1 MPTIKDTAATSA
13 LNEDK
18 YINKLYGDS
27 GAAQKDMLTG
37 NLAQNNA
44 ALDEA
49 KQQVQQQT
57 QTHLARTN
65 VEANQMG
72 KNFQARTMST
82 GGGQQAALSQWSQRR
97 TDVNA
102 LQGKQANADYE
113 IERQRKL
120 LGEQYAAAI
129 KQAQANNDMEKA
141 QALYDA
147 AKAEENQLLEL
158 RKQGA
163 TLLSNKG
170 DRSAMDALANGEL
183 PQRDTTSDSWAE
195 VLRNEG
201 AVNQIYDAKQQAA
214 EAAAQSQYAQKLSE
228 LEAQRR
234 TQQQQTDSS
243 LTGAYVDALRNAM
256 NYQEVQ
262 GAYGQG
268 SGTAAQA
275 ALARD
280 AALQQKLTELRGVQ
294 AAADAASG
302 IADVQAGADYRK
314 GIADSL
320 ESTNSERNKALF
332 DAASKE
338 QQKLVDLQQFV
349 GEDLAKK
356 KRDYSMLG
364 KLYGLTD
371 EQIGKL
377 NPHHGGNRP
386 SESWQRFI
394 RDQQAKGKIPG
405 GKKTG
410 GNGGSYTFTEKDLM

>member
-44 ALDEA
+44 ALDSA

-57 QTHLARTN
+57 QTHLARTG

-72 KNFQARTMST
+72 KNFRARTVSA
-82 GGGQQAALSQWSQRR
+82 GAGQQAALSQWGQRR
-97 TDVNA
+97 TDMNA
-102 LQGKQANADYE
+102 LEGKQASADYE

-120 LGEQYAAAI
+120 LGEQYASAI
-129 KQAQANNDMEKA
+129 KEAQANNDMEKA

-163 TLLSNKG
+163 TLLSKKG

-183 PQRDTTSDSWAE
+183 PKRDTTSDSWAE
-195 VLRNEG
+195 VLQNEG

-214 EAAAQSQYAQKLSE
+214 EAAAQSQYAKALSD

-234 TQQQQTDSS
+234 AQQQQTDGS

-294 AAADAASG
+294 AAADATSG
-302 IADVQAGADYRK
+302 IAGMQAGAEYGK
-314 GIADSL
+314 SIAGSL
-320 ESTNSERNKALF
+320 ESVNSERNKALF

-349 GEDLAKK
+349 GEDLAKRK
-356 KRDYSMLG
+356 HDYSMLG
-364 KLYGLTD
+364 ALYGLTD
-371 EQIGKL
+371 EQIKNLSAHSGQRSSASWQWFLRDQTRKGKL
-377 NPHHGGNRP
+377 
-386 SESWQRFI
+386 
-394 RDQQAKGKIPG
+394 
-405 GKKTG
+405 GKKK
-410 GNGGSYTFTEKDLM
+410 NGGGGGYSVSEQDIM

>member
-18 YINKLYGDS
+18 YINQLYGNS
-27 GAAQKDMLTG
+27 GKAQKDMLTG
-37 NLAQNNA
+37 NLAQNNT

-57 QTHLARTN
+57 QTHLASTG

-72 KNFQARTMST
+72 KNFRARTVSA
-82 GGGQQAALSQWSQRR
+82 GAGQQAALSQWGQRR
-97 TDVNA
+97 TDMNA
-102 LQGKQANADYE
+102 LEGKQASADYE

-129 KQAQANNDMEKA
+129 REAQANNDMEKA

-158 RKQGA
+158 RKKGA
-163 TLLSNKG
+163 TMLSKKG

-183 PQRDTTSDSWAE
+183 PKRDTTGDSWAE
-195 VLRNEG
+195 VLQNEG

-214 EAAAQSQYAQKLSE
+214 EAAAQSQYAKAISD

-234 TQQQQTDSS
+234 AQQQQTDGS

-294 AAADAASG
+294 AAADATSG
-302 IADVQAGADYRK
+302 IAGMQAGAEYGK
-314 GIADSL
+314 SIADSL
-320 ESTNSERNKALF
+320 ESVNSERNKALF

-349 GEDLAKK
+349 GEDLAKRK
-356 KRDYSMLG
+356 HDYSMLG

-371 EQIGKL
+371 EQIKNLSAHSGQ
-377 NPHHGGNRP
+377 R
-386 SESWQRFI
+386 SSASWQRFL
-394 RDQQAKGKIPG
+394 RDQTRKGKL
-405 GKKTG
+405 GKKK
-410 GNGGSYTFTEKDLM
+410 NGGGRDYTFKESEL

>member
-27 GAAQKDMLTG
+27 GTAQKDMLTG

-44 ALDEA
+44 ALDNA

-57 QTHLARTN
+57 QTHLARTR

-72 KNFQARTMST
+72 KNFQTRTMSQ
-82 GGGQQAALSQWSQRR
+82 GAGQQAALSQWGQRR

-102 LQGKQANADYE
+102 LEGKQANADYE

-120 LGEQYAAAI
+120 LGEQYASAI

-163 TLLSNKG
+163 TLLSGKG

-183 PQRDTTSDSWAE
+183 PKRDTTGDSWAE
-195 VLRNEG
+195 VLQNEG

-214 EAAAQSQYAQKLSE
+214 EAAAQSQYAKAISD

-234 TQQQQTDSS
+234 AQQQQTDGS

-294 AAADAASG
+294 AAADATSG
-302 IADVQAGADYRK
+302 MAGVQARADYGK

-320 ESTNSERNKALF
+320 EGVNSERNKALF

-349 GEDLAKK
+349 GNDLAKK
-356 KRDYSMLG
+356 KRDYTMLG

-371 EQIGKL
+371 KQIGRMNAHSSGQQTSK
-377 NPHHGGNRP
+377 
-386 SESWQRFI
+386 SWQRFL
-394 RDQQAKGKIPG
+394 RDQQKKGKL
-405 GKKTG
+405 GKKN
-410 GNGGSYTFTEKDLM
+410 NGGGYGVSEKDIM

>member
-27 GAAQKDMLTG
+27 GTAQKDMLTG

-72 KNFQARTMST
+72 RNLRARTMST
-82 GGGQQAALSQWSQRR
+82 GAGQQAALSQWGQRR
-97 TDVNA
+97 TDTNA
-102 LQGKQANADYE
+102 LQGKQASADYE
-113 IERQRKL
+113 IERQRQL

-163 TLLSNKG
+163 TLLSKKG

-195 VLRNEG
+195 VLQNEG

-214 EAAAQSQYAQKLSE
+214 EAAAQSQYAQRLSE

-243 LTGAYVDALRNAM
+243 LTGAYVDALRSAM

-268 SGTAAQA
+268 SGVAAQA

-294 AAADAASG
+294 ASADAASG
-302 IADVQAGADYRK
+302 IAGMQAGAEYGK
-314 GIADSL
+314 SVADSL
-320 ESTNSERNKALF
+320 ESVNSERNKALF
-332 DAASKE
+332 DAASQE

-349 GEDLAKK
+349 GEDLAKRK
-356 KRDYSMLG
+356 NDYTMLG

-371 EQIGKL
+371 AQIARL
-377 NPHHGGNRP
+377 QPHGGRRV
-386 SESWQRFI
+386 SASWQRFL
-394 RDQQAKGKIPG
+394 RDQTKKGKL
-405 GKKTG
+405 GKKKNG
-410 GNGGSYTFTEKDLM
+410 GGSYSVSEKDIMG

>member
-27 GAAQKDMLTG
+27 GTAQKNMLTG
-37 NLAQNNA
+37 NLGQNNA
-44 ALDEA
+44 ALDSA

-57 QTHLARTN
+57 QTHLARTR

-72 KNFQARTMST
+72 KNFQTRPMSQ
-82 GGGQQAALSQWSQRR
+82 GAGQQAALSQWGQRR

-102 LQGKQANADYE
+102 LEGKQANADYE

-120 LGEQYAAAI
+120 LGEQYASAI

-163 TLLSNKG
+163 TLLSGKG

-183 PQRDTTSDSWAE
+183 PKRDTTSESWAE
-195 VLRNEG
+195 VLQNEG

-234 TQQQQTDSS
+234 AQQQQTDGS
-243 LTGAYVDALRNAM
+243 LTVAYVDALRNAM

-268 SGTAAQA
+268 SGVAAQA

-280 AALQQKLTELRGVQ
+280 AALQRKLTELRGVQ
-294 AAADAASG
+294 AAADATSG
-302 IADVQAGADYRK
+302 MAGVQAGADYRK

-320 ESTNSERNKALF
+320 EGVNAERNKALF

-349 GEDLAKK
+349 GNDLAKK
-356 KRDYSMLG
+356 KRDYTMLG

-377 NPHHGGNRP
+377 NAHGSPGT
-386 SESWQRFI
+386 SKSWQRFL
-394 RDQQAKGKIPG
+394 RDQQKKGKLGKNNNSG
-405 GKKTG
+405 GY
-410 GNGGSYTFTEKDLM
+410 SVSEKDIMG

>member
-27 GAAQKDMLTG
+27 GTAQKNMLTG
-37 NLAQNNA
+37 NLGQNNA
-44 ALDEA
+44 ALDSA

-57 QTHLARTN
+57 QTHLARTR

-72 KNFQARTMST
+72 KNFRARTMSQ
-82 GGGQQAALSQWSQRR
+82 GAGQQAALSQWGQRR
-97 TDVNA
+97 TDMNA
-102 LQGKQANADYE
+102 LEGKQANADYE

-120 LGEQYAAAI
+120 LGEQYASAI
-129 KQAQANNDMEKA
+129 KEAQANNDMEKA
-141 QALYDA
+141 QSLYDA

-163 TLLSNKG
+163 TLLSKKG
-170 DRSAMDALANGEL
+170 DRSAMNALANGEL
-183 PQRDTTSDSWAE
+183 PKRDTTSDSWAE
-195 VLRNEG
+195 VLQNEG

-214 EAAAQSQYAQKLSE
+214 EAAAQSQYAKAISD

-234 TQQQQTDSS
+234 AQQQQTDGS

-294 AAADAASG
+294 AAADATSG
-302 IADVQAGADYRK
+302 MAGVQARADYGK

-320 ESTNSERNKALF
+320 ESVNSERNKALF

-349 GEDLAKK
+349 GEDLAKRK
-356 KRDYSMLG
+356 HDYSMLG

-371 EQIGKL
+371 EQIKSLSTHSGPRSSASWQWFLRDQTRKGKL
-377 NPHHGGNRP
+377 
-386 SESWQRFI
+386 
-394 RDQQAKGKIPG
+394 GKKKNGG
-405 GKKTG
+405 GKSFG
-410 GNGGSYTFTEKDLM
+410 VSEKDNM

>member
-27 GAAQKDMLTG
+27 GTAQKNMLTG

-44 ALDEA
+44 ALDSA

-57 QTHLARTN
+57 QTHLARTG

-72 KNFQARTMST
+72 KNFLARTVST
-82 GGGQQAALSQWSQRR
+82 GAGQQAALSQWGQRR
-97 TDVNA
+97 TDMNA
-102 LQGKQANADYE
+102 LEGKQASADYE

-120 LGEQYAAAI
+120 LGEQYASAI
-129 KQAQANNDMEKA
+129 KEAQANNDMEKA

-163 TLLSNKG
+163 TLLSKKG

-183 PQRDTTSDSWAE
+183 PKRDTTSDSWAE
-195 VLRNEG
+195 VLQNEG
-201 AVNQIYDAKQQAA
+201 AVNPIYDAKQQAA
-214 EAAAQSQYAQKLSE
+214 EAAAQSQYAKAISD

-234 TQQQQTDSS
+234 AQQQQTDGS

-294 AAADAASG
+294 AAADATSG
-302 IADVQAGADYRK
+302 MAGVQARADYGQ

-320 ESTNSERNKALF
+320 ESVNSERNKALF

-349 GEDLAKK
+349 GEDLAKRK
-356 KRDYSMLG
+356 HDYSMLG

-371 EQIGKL
+371 AQLKKL
-377 NPHHGGNRP
+377 NAHSSGPRT
-386 SESWQRFI
+386 SKSWQRLL
-394 RDQQAKGKIPG
+394 RHQAAKRRNNGG
-405 GKKTG
+405 GK
-410 GNGGSYTFTEKDLM
+410 SYGVSEKDIM

>member
-18 YINKLYGDS
+18 YINQLYGNS
-27 GAAQKDMLTG
+27 GKAQKDMLTG

-57 QTHLARTN
+57 QTHMARTG

-72 KNFQARTMST
+72 KNFRARTVSA
-82 GGGQQAALSQWSQRR
+82 GAGQQAALSQWGQRR
-97 TDVNA
+97 TDMNA
-102 LQGKQANADYE
+102 LEGKQASADYE

-120 LGEQYAAAI
+120 LGEQYASAI
-129 KQAQANNDMEKA
+129 KEAQANNDMEKA
-141 QALYDA
+141 QSLYDA

-163 TLLSNKG
+163 TLLSKKG
-170 DRSAMDALANGEL
+170 DRSAMDALAKGEL
-183 PQRDTTSDSWAE
+183 PKRDTTSDSWAE
-195 VLRNEG
+195 VLQNEG

-214 EAAAQSQYAQKLSE
+214 EAAAQSQYAKAISD

-234 TQQQQTDSS
+234 AQQQQTDGS

-294 AAADAASG
+294 AAADATSG
-302 IADVQAGADYRK
+302 MAGVQARADYGQ

-320 ESTNSERNKALF
+320 ESVNSERNKALF

-349 GEDLAKK
+349 GEDLAKRK
-356 KRDYSMLG
+356 HDYSMLG

-371 EQIGKL
+371 EQIKSLSAHSGPRSSASWQWFLRNQTRKGKL
-377 NPHHGGNRP
+377 
-386 SESWQRFI
+386 
-394 RDQQAKGKIPG
+394 
-405 GKKTG
+405 GKKK
-410 GNGGSYTFTEKDLM
+410 NGGGGTGVSEKDIM

>member
-18 YINKLYGDS
+18 YINQLYGNS
-27 GAAQKDMLTG
+27 GKAQKDMLTG
-37 NLAQNNA
+37 NLAQNNT

-57 QTHLARTN
+57 QTHLARTG

-72 KNFQARTMST
+72 KNFRARTVSA
-82 GGGQQAALSQWSQRR
+82 GAGQQAALSQWGQRR
-97 TDVNA
+97 TDMNA
-102 LQGKQANADYE
+102 LEGKQASADYE

-129 KQAQANNDMEKA
+129 REAQANNDMEKA

-158 RKQGA
+158 RKKGA
-163 TLLSNKG
+163 TMLSKKG

-183 PQRDTTSDSWAE
+183 PKRDTTGDSWAE
-195 VLRNEG
+195 VLQNEG

-214 EAAAQSQYAQKLSE
+214 EAAAQSQYAKAISD

-234 TQQQQTDSS
+234 AQQQQTDGS

-294 AAADAASG
+294 AAADATSG
-302 IADVQAGADYRK
+302 IAGMQAGAEYGK
-314 GIADSL
+314 SIADSL
-320 ESTNSERNKALF
+320 ESVNSERNKALF

-349 GEDLAKK
+349 GEDLAKRK
-356 KRDYSMLG
+356 HDYSMLG

-371 EQIGKL
+371 EQIKNLSAHSGQ
-377 NPHHGGNRP
+377 R
-386 SESWQRFI
+386 SSASWQRFL
-394 RDQQAKGKIPG
+394 RDQTRKGKL
-405 GKKTG
+405 GKKK
-410 GNGGSYTFTEKDLM
+410 NGGGRDYTFKESEL

>member
-18 YINKLYGDS
+18 YINQLYGNS
-27 GAAQKDMLTG
+27 GKAQKDMLTG
-37 NLAQNNA
+37 NLAQNNT

-57 QTHLARTN
+57 QTHLAKTE

-72 KNFQARTMST
+72 KNFRARTVSA
-82 GGGQQAALSQWSQRR
+82 GAGQQAALSQWGQRR
-97 TDVNA
+97 TDMNA
-102 LQGKQANADYE
+102 LEGKQASADYE

-129 KQAQANNDMEKA
+129 KEAQANNDMEKA

-163 TLLSNKG
+163 TLLSKKG
-170 DRSAMDALANGEL
+170 DRSAMDALANGEM
-183 PQRDTTSDSWAE
+183 PKRDTTSDSWAE
-195 VLRNEG
+195 VLQNEG
-201 AVNQIYDAKQQAA
+201 AVNQIYNAKQQAA
-214 EAAAQSQYAQKLSE
+214 EAAAQSQYAKAISD

-234 TQQQQTDSS
+234 AQQQQTDGS

-294 AAADAASG
+294 AAADATSG
-302 IADVQAGADYRK
+302 MAGVQAGAEYGK
-314 GIADSL
+314 SIADSL
-320 ESTNSERNKALF
+320 ESVNSERNKALF

-349 GEDLAKK
+349 GEDLAKRK
-356 KRDYSMLG
+356 HDYSMLG
-364 KLYGLTD
+364 ALYGLTD
-371 EQIGKL
+371 EQIKNLSAHSGQRSSASWQWFLRDQTRKGKL
-377 NPHHGGNRP
+377 
-386 SESWQRFI
+386 
-394 RDQQAKGKIPG
+394 
-405 GKKTG
+405 GKKK
-410 GNGGSYTFTEKDLM
+410 NGGGRDYTFKESEL

>member
-18 YINKLYGDS
+18 YINQLYGNS
-27 GAAQKDMLTG
+27 GKAQKDMLTG
-37 NLAQNNA
+37 NLAQNNT

-57 QTHLARTN
+57 QTHLARTG

-72 KNFQARTMST
+72 KNFRARTVSA
-82 GGGQQAALSQWSQRR
+82 GAGQQAALSQWGQRR
-97 TDVNA
+97 TDMNA
-102 LQGKQANADYE
+102 LEGKQASADYE

-129 KQAQANNDMEKA
+129 REAQANNDMEKA

-158 RKQGA
+158 RKKGA
-163 TLLSNKG
+163 TMLSKKG

-183 PQRDTTSDSWAE
+183 PKRDTTGDSWAE
-195 VLRNEG
+195 VLQNEG

-214 EAAAQSQYAQKLSE
+214 EAAAQSQYAKALSD

-234 TQQQQTDSS
+234 AQQQQTDGS

-294 AAADAASG
+294 AAADATSG
-302 IADVQAGADYRK
+302 IAGMQAGAEYGK
-314 GIADSL
+314 SIADSL
-320 ESTNSERNKALF
+320 ESVNSERNKALF

-349 GEDLAKK
+349 GEDLAKRK
-356 KRDYSMLG
+356 HDYSMLG

-371 EQIGKL
+371 EQIKNLSAHSGQ
-377 NPHHGGNRP
+377 R
-386 SESWQRFI
+386 SSASWQRFL
-394 RDQQAKGKIPG
+394 RDQTRKGKL
-405 GKKTG
+405 GKKK
-410 GNGGSYTFTEKDLM
+410 NGGGRDYTFKESEL

>member
-228 LEAQRR
+228 LEAKRR

>member
-27 GAAQKDMLTG
+27 GTAQKDMLTG

-44 ALDEA
+44 ALDNA

-57 QTHLARTN
+57 QTHLARTR

-72 KNFQARTMST
+72 KNFRARTMSQ
-82 GGGQQAALSQWSQRR
+82 GAGQQAALSQWGQRR

-102 LQGKQANADYE
+102 LEGKQANADYE

-120 LGEQYAAAI
+120 LGEQYASAI

-163 TLLSNKG
+163 TLLSGKG

-183 PQRDTTSDSWAE
+183 PKRDTTGDSWAE
-195 VLRNEG
+195 VLQNEG

-214 EAAAQSQYAQKLSE
+214 EAAAQSQYAKALSD

-234 TQQQQTDSS
+234 AQQQQTDGS

-268 SGTAAQA
+268 SGVAAQA

-294 AAADAASG
+294 AAADATSG
-302 IADVQAGADYRK
+302 MAGVQARADYGK

-320 ESTNSERNKALF
+320 EGVNSERNKALF

-349 GEDLAKK
+349 GNDLAKK
-356 KRDYSMLG
+356 KRDYTMLG

-371 EQIGKL
+371 AQIGKL
-377 NPHHGGNRP
+377 NAHSSSPTP
-386 SESWQRFI
+386 SKSWQRLL
-394 RDQQAKGKIPG
+394 RHQAEKRKQS
-405 GKKTG
+405 KTG
-410 GNGGSYTFTEKDLM
+410 YSVSEKDIM

>member
-44 ALDEA
+44 ALDSA

-57 QTHLARTN
+57 QTHLARTR
-65 VEANQMG
+65 VEANLMG
-72 KNFQARTMST
+72 KNFQTRTMSQ
-82 GGGQQAALSQWSQRR
+82 GAGQQAALSQWGQRR
-97 TDVNA
+97 TDINA
-102 LQGKQANADYE
+102 LEGKQANADYE

-120 LGEQYAAAI
+120 LGEQYASAI

-163 TLLSNKG
+163 TLLSGKG

-183 PQRDTTSDSWAE
+183 PKRDTTGESWAE
-195 VLRNEG
+195 VLQNEG

-214 EAAAQSQYAQKLSE
+214 EAAAQSQYAKAISD

-234 TQQQQTDSS
+234 AQQQQTDGS

-294 AAADAASG
+294 AAADATSG
-302 IADVQAGADYRK
+302 MAGVQARADYGK

-320 ESTNSERNKALF
+320 ESVNSERNKALF

-338 QQKLVDLQQFV
+338 QQKLVDLQKFV
-349 GEDLAKK
+349 GDDLAKK
-356 KRDYSMLG
+356 KRDYTMLG

-377 NPHHGGNRP
+377 NAHGSPGT
-386 SESWQRFI
+386 SKSWQRFL
-394 RDQQAKGKIPG
+394 RDQAKKGKL
-405 GKKTG
+405 GKKNDG
-410 GNGGSYTFTEKDLM
+410 GGSYSVSEKDIMG

>member
-44 ALDEA
+44 ALDSA

-57 QTHLARTN
+57 QTHLARTG

-72 KNFQARTMST
+72 KNFQTRTMSQ
-82 GGGQQAALSQWSQRR
+82 GAGQQAALSQWGQRR
-97 TDVNA
+97 TDMNA
-102 LQGKQANADYE
+102 LEGKQASADYE

-120 LGEQYAAAI
+120 LGEQYASAI
-129 KQAQANNDMEKA
+129 KEAQANNDMEKA

-158 RKQGA
+158 RKKGA
-163 TLLSNKG
+163 TLLSKKG

-183 PQRDTTSDSWAE
+183 PKRDTTGDSWAE
-195 VLRNEG
+195 VLQNEG

-214 EAAAQSQYAQKLSE
+214 EAAAQSQYAKAISD

-234 TQQQQTDSS
+234 AQQQQTDGS

-294 AAADAASG
+294 AAADATSG
-302 IADVQAGADYRK
+302 IAGMQAGAEY
-314 GIADSL
+314 GNSIAGSL
-320 ESTNSERNKALF
+320 ESVNSERNKALF
-332 DAASKE
+332 DAASQE

-349 GEDLAKK
+349 GEDLAKRK
-356 KRDYSMLG
+356 HDYSMLG

-371 EQIGKL
+371 EQIKNLSAHSGPRSSASWQWFLRDQAKKGKL
-377 NPHHGGNRP
+377 
-386 SESWQRFI
+386 
-394 RDQQAKGKIPG
+394 
-405 GKKTG
+405 GKKK
-410 GNGGSYTFTEKDLM
+410 NGGGGGYSVSEQDIM